1 MQLTRRRA
9 RVLLGL
15 AAALVLLAAGA
26 ALLGSGRRI
35 NVQTASV
42 GRAGFRVTVT
52 CAGRLEPPPGGEL
65 RAAEAGTVAAVL
77 EEDGA
82 TVARG
87 EPLVRLDSPD
97 LVARAREARD
107 VVEQLEAESAASLAE
122 VEQARLEA
130 DHRRA
135 RLAGDLRLLEQGA
148 VSGAS
153 VDESRLARDEAE
165 TKLRSAEARL
175 QALVRGRDGERP
187 RLELARERAR
197 ILDARVASLTVRAP
211 FPGVVYALPRRAGE
225 VVVAGQV
232 VASVAD
238 PARPVVRGRVDQ
250 PDLPRL
256 QAGQRLLVTFDGLPD
271 QTFAGTVQ
279 AVGRDLRE
287 ESGRN
292 VGELVGEIQ
301 NPDRRLPLNASVN
314 VEVLVAERSSALV
327 VPRAAVHRDGS
338 GRYVLAVG
346 DGRAER
352 RAVEVGLV
360 GSVDVEILRGVVEG
374 ERVILPGAT
383 PVEDGQRVA
392 LVP

>member
-1 MQLTRRRA
+1 MWSPARRGRA
-9 RVLLGL
+9 LLGL
-15 AAALVLLAAGA
+15 AAALVLLAVGVAVLSDGQ
-26 ALLGSGRRI
+26 GSR
-35 NVQTASV
+35 VQTASV
-42 GRAGFRVTVT
+42 GRASFRVTVA

-65 RAAEAGTVAAVL
+65 RASEPGTVATVL
-77 EEDGA
+77 REDGA

-87 EPLVRLDSPD
+87 EPLVQLDSPD

-107 VVEQLEAESAASLAE
+107 VVEQLEAESAASRAE

-130 DHRRA
+130 EHRRT

-148 VSGAS
+148 VSRAS

-165 TKLRSAEARL
+165 KRVRSAEARL
-175 QALVRGRDGERP
+175 QALVQGGDGEP

-197 ILDARVASLTVRAP
+197 ALDTRVASLTVRAP
-211 FPGVVYALPRRAGE
+211 LPGVVYALPRRAGE
-225 VVVAGQV
+225 VVVPGQV
-232 VASVAD
+232 VASVTD
-238 PARPVVRGRVDQ
+238 PVRPVVRGRVDQ

-256 QAGQRLLVTFDGLPD
+256 QEGQRLLVTFDGLPD
-271 QTFAGTVQ
+271 RTFDGTVR

-287 ESGRN
+287 ENGRN
-292 VGELVGEIQ
+292 VGEIVGEIRD
-301 NPDRRLPLNASVN
+301 PDRRLPLNASVN
-314 VEVLVAERSSALV
+314 VEVVVAERSSVLV
-327 VPRAAVHRDGS
+327 IPRAAVHRDGS
-338 GRYVLAVG
+338 RRYVLAVR

-383 PVEDGQRVA
+383 PIAHGQRVSV
-392 LVP
+392 VP